1 MGVGAIAMVGG
12 LPELVLGEV
21 GIILYLIPWMNGI
34 ALLMK
39 GAFPLTFASA
49 TLTGSM
55 ATDMLFHLGYL
66 VVFIFIS
73 LFIASKI
80 FDRESIL
87 T

>member
-1 MGVGAIAMVGG
+1 MCVGAIALVGG
-12 LPELVLGEV
+12 LPEVVLGDV
-21 GIILYLIPWMNGI
+21 GIILYLVPWTNGI

-39 GAFPLTFASA
+39 GAFPLTFAST
-49 TLTGSM
+49 TLTGSIAM
-55 ATDMLFHLGYL
+55 DMLLHLGYMI
-66 VVFIFIS
+66 VFIAIC